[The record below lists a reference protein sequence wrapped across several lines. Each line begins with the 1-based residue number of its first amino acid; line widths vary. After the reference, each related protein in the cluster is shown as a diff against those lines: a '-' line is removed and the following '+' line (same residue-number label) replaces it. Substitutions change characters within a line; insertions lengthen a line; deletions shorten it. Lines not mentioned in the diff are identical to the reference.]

1 MNDIVNF
8 IRAHHIDSFQKL
20 RFLIFLC
27 RHSESSWS
35 IQQIAEQL
43 CLGDIPLLEGIIAD
57 MRATGL
63 VDCAGDL
70 CALSAGQQIR
80 SRLRRL
86 DRMCEDPQA
95 RQQILS
101 YVRRSASWPG

>member
-1 MNDIVNF
+1 MNDLVNF
-8 IRAHHIDSFQKL
+8 IRANHIDSFQKL

-27 RHSESSWS
+27 RNSESSWS

-43 CLGDIPLLEGIIAD
+43 CLGDMPLLEDIIAD
-57 MRATGL
+57 MRAAGL
-63 VDCAGDL
+63 VDCAEGRCSL
-70 CALSAGQQIR
+70 HKGRYVR

-86 DRMCEDPQA
+86 IRVCEDPQA

-101 YVRRSASWPG
+101 YVRRSAS